1 MVPIRVE
8 VVSASERGR
17 HVLPVFVDRLR
28 CGQDALKKVE
38 PAPLMGQTIGA
49 QASEE
54 LMASRRVTSGHTLRC
69 NGSVRRA

>member
-1 MVPIRVE
+1 MNHRKQRATARRRVVSIEVMEEYIMVPIRVE

-49 QASEE
+49 
-54 LMASRRVTSGHTLRC
+54 
-69 NGSVRRA
+69 